1 MLYKYIFVC
10 ALGVD
15 PFRVKQILPVYSSE
29 SSEKSSSS
37 EEEPTGIADLPFDKE
52 HRLASTFDRLGSLGL
67 AYATDADGKVFITK
81 IMPGSQAS
89 KQLQKCARSCA
100 SATTGLR

>member
-1 MLYKYIFVC
+1 MRDD
-10 ALGVD
+10 GV
-15 PFRVKQILPVYSSE
+15 FSAELQG
-29 SSEKSSSS
+29 SSSS
-37 EEEPTGIADLPFDKE
+37 EEELAGIADLPFGKD
-52 HRLASTFDRLGSLGL
+52 HRLASTFDKPGSLGL

>member
-1 MLYKYIFVC
+1 M
-10 ALGVD
+10 
-15 PFRVKQILPVYSSE
+15 
-29 SSEKSSSS
+29 
-37 EEEPTGIADLPFDKE
+37 DLPFDKE
-52 HRLASTFDRLGSLGL
+52 HRLASTFDKPGSLGL

-100 SATTGLR
+100 STSRRVLRLRHHCLQAQGGLLCLRGRTGVRLWGRL